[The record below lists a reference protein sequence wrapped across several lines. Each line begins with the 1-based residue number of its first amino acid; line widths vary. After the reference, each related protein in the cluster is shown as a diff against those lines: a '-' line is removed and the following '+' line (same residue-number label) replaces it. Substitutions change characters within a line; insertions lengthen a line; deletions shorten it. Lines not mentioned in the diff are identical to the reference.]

1 LSLAERGQLTNPQ
14 NLEKEVRRMMAD
26 PRAVDS
32 LTGNFASQWLNLRR
46 VPEVV
51 VDPIVYPN
59 YDLSLL
65 QGFQQRASFSSPVR
79 SERIVRLPISSEPTT
94 PS

>member
-1 LSLAERGQLTNPQ
+1 
-14 NLEKEVRRMMAD
+14 MMAD
-26 PRAVDS
+26 PRAAES
-32 LTGNFASQWLNLRR
+32 LISNFAAQWLNLRR

-65 QGFQQRASFSSPVR
+65 QGFQQETELFVAQHDPRGSSAFRTHQRELHVR
-79 SERIVRLPISSEPTT
+79 E
-94 PS
+94 